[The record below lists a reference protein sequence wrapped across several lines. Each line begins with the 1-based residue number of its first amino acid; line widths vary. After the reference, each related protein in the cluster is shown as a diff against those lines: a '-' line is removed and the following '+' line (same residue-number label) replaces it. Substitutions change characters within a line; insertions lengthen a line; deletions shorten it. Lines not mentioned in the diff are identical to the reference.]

1 MRAARKSERG
11 LTLVETLV
19 AMAILFIVFLGLTDA
34 GLLMLDYNIN
44 NTIRDEAVSV
54 AEESMEAA
62 RTTPFAALATLP
74 TDNVTRP
81 IRNLNFRY
89 GVTRTVAPLPSGEA
103 AQVTIDVTWSRKGR
117 DFSHRAQTLV
127 RNR

>member
-11 LTLVETLV
+11 LTLIETLV

-54 AEESMEAA
+54 AEEAMEAV
-62 RTTPFAALATLP
+62 RTTPFAALATS

-81 IRNLNFRY
+81 IRNLSFRY
-89 GVTRTVAPLPSGEA
+89 GVTTTVAPLPSNEA

-117 DFSHRAQTLV
+117 DYSHRAQTLV